1 MDDLKSVLN
10 WFDDAIIVYD
20 DHFKAMLFNPV
31 AERLFKIKADAVI
44 GHAFVPQDMERAG
57 WQTLIQVIFSS
68 LAPRVIVR
76 SKEGEFPEIVDLS
89 FADPIFE
96 FRVTTVPVVEENGKT
111 LVFMKIIRDH
121 IVELLYIWPHG
132 RFGQQDAIW
141 TMRALA
147 ALAPG
152 LLFFSLQKALTPAF
166 YALKDTS
173 TPLRV
178 ALWGVGM
185 NFVMNVAF
193 VLTWPDG
200 WKHVGL
206 MLSTVLVS
214 IINTVALTQELH
226 KRIGAPRTPVLAPT
240 AAGVAVATAGMGLA
254 AWEAHLWLNMVLRP
268 LIHHVKLLQLAT
280 LGGAVLVAILVYL
293 LLANL
298 LCRPAL
304 REVVADFR
312 HRKKA
317 DGQKTV
323 IRQQ

>member
-1 MDDLKSVLN
+1 
-10 WFDDAIIVYD
+10 
-20 DHFKAMLFNPV
+20 
-31 AERLFKIKADAVI
+31 
-44 GHAFVPQDMERAG
+44 
-57 WQTLIQVIFSS
+57 
-68 LAPRVIVR
+68 
-76 SKEGEFPEIVDLS
+76 
-89 FADPIFE
+89 
-96 FRVTTVPVVEENGKT
+96 
-111 LVFMKIIRDH
+111 
-121 IVELLYIWPHG
+121 
-132 RFGQQDAIW
+132 
-141 TMRALA
+141 MRALA

-240 AAGVAVATAGMGLA
+240 AAGVAVATYLYSEDLFIGAVGALLSMAPLLTA
-254 AWEAHLWLNMVLRP
+254 YLRRRP
-268 LIHHVKLLQLAT
+268 L
-280 LGGAVLVAILVYL
+280 GILV
-293 LLANL
+293 
-298 LCRPAL
+298 RPSRKDAAAAEE
-304 REVVADFR
+304 REAGPSRD
-312 HRKKA
+312 
-317 DGQKTV
+317 
-323 IRQQ
+323 